1 MPRSL
6 AGETEG
12 TTMKR
17 RLTTNSFVAFTLA
30 IAVAL
35 FAIPAPPAD
44 AAIKATSTKSYSAA
58 TLSWG
63 AYFADPGTTPSPA
76 PYVANWIT
84 SNSTQFDYLDLINSG
99 DIALIGATFDI
110 TTTAKSGNQESVP
123 KITFESCV
131 GGTWN
136 QLANKCSGTI
146 TSLGNQAN
154 GLLSPTLSIA
164 KGARLSVRLSVSK
177 TSRTAWKSTI
187 NVQTDRT
194 DFRAGTTSN
203 S

>member
-1 MPRSL
+1 M
-6 AGETEG
+6 T
-12 TTMKR
+12 R
-17 RLTTNSFVAFTLA
+17 RLTTNSFVVFTLA
-30 IAVAL
+30 TAVAL
-35 FAIPAPPAD
+35 FAIPAQPAN
-44 AAIKATSTKSYSAA
+44 ATIKATSTKSYSAT

-63 AYFADPGTTPSPA
+63 AYFAEPGTTPSPA

-99 DIALIGATFDI
+99 GIALIGAAFDI
-110 TTTAKSGNQESVP
+110 TTTAKSGNQEGVP

-136 QLANKCSGTI
+136 QLTNTCSGTI

-154 GLLSPTLSIA
+154 GLLSPNLSIA

-177 TSRTAWKSTI
+177 TSRTAWTSTI
-187 NVQTDRT
+187 SVQTDRT
-194 DFRAGTTSN
+194 DFRAGATSN

>member
-1 MPRSL
+1 
-6 AGETEG
+6 
-12 TTMKR
+12 MKR

-35 FAIPAPPAD
+35 FAIPAQPAG
-44 AAIKATSTKSYSAA
+44 AAIKANSAKSYSAA

-84 SNSTQFDYLDLINSG
+84 SNSTQLDYLDLINSG
-99 DIALIGATFDI
+99 GIALIGATFAIATI
-110 TTTAKSGNQESVP
+110 TQGGNQEGVP

-136 QLANKCSGTI
+136 QIANTCSGTI

-154 GLLSPTLSIA
+154 GSLSPTVSIA
-164 KGARLSVRLSVSK
+164 KGARLSVRLSVTK
-177 TSRTAWKSTI
+177 TSRTSWSSTI
-187 NVQTDRT
+187 SVKTDRT
-194 DFRAGTTSN
+194 DFRAGTTTN

>member
-1 MPRSL
+1 
-6 AGETEG
+6 
-12 TTMKR
+12 MKR

-35 FAIPAPPAD
+35 FAIPAQPAG
-44 AAIKATSTKSYSAA
+44 AAIKATSAKSYSAA

-76 PYVANWIT
+76 PYVSNWIT
-84 SNSTQFDYLDLINSG
+84 SNSTQLDYLDLINSG
-99 DIALIGATFDI
+99 GIALIGATFAI
-110 TTTAKSGNQESVP
+110 ATTSQGGNQEGVP

-136 QLANKCSGTI
+136 QTANTCSGTI
-146 TSLGNQAN
+146 TNLGNQAN
-154 GLLSPTLSIA
+154 GSLSPTLSVA
-164 KGARLSVRLSVSK
+164 KGARLSVRLSVTK
-177 TSRTAWKSTI
+177 TSRTSWSSTI
-187 NVQTDRT
+187 SVKTDRT
-194 DFRAGTTSN
+194 DFRAGTTTN